1 MSIPP
6 PLKRISDFEALGFGM
21 FIHFGL
27 YSLLGKGEW
36 VMNREHID
44 KNEYRKLSEKFT
56 LENFD
61 AREWARTARKA
72 GMKYAVLTSRHHE
85 GFSLYDTKG
94 LNTYDAPHSAYGKDI
109 VREFVDA
116 CNAEGIIPFFYHTT
130 LDWDRD
136 DFYGDFSAYL
146 EYLRESVKIVCTEYG
161 KIGGL
166 WFDGNWS
173 RKDMDWEEDKLYALI
188 RKYQPEAMIIN
199 NTGLVARGQTGNPE
213 IDSVT
218 FEQGRPGTRNLDGA
232 PKYLAAEMCQT
243 INLHWGCGNSDFMAK
258 SLPEL
263 IETLCYC
270 RKCGVNYLL
279 NVGPLGD
286 GSLDPLQT
294 AMLEKMGEW
303 ISYTGDGIYK
313 GKPFGCEC
321 KNNEKDFGLKLDG
334 AVNLYVHGLAV
345 TGISNITA
353 DDGVTGWREYTGIN
367 GKIKSVRWSDNDEE
381 LAFEQKDDVLRVHCT
396 GYPYGRNLVVR
407 CAVCELE

>member
-1 MSIPP
+1 MSIPT
-6 PLKRISDFEALGFGM
+6 PLKRISDFESLGFGM

-36 VMNREHID
+36 VMNREKID
-44 KNEYRKLSEKFT
+44 KEEYRKLVDRFSLEKF
-56 LENFD
+56 N
-61 AREWARTARKA
+61 AREWVRTAKGA
-72 GMKYAVLTSRHHE
+72 GMKYMVLTSRHHD

-94 LNTYDAPHSAYGKDI
+94 LNTYDAPHSPYGKDI
-109 VREFVDA
+109 IREFVDA
-116 CNAEGIIPFFYHTT
+116 CNEEGIVPFFYHTT

-136 DFYGDFSAYL
+136 DFYGDFPKYL

-173 RKDMDWEEDKLYALI
+173 RKDVDWEEDKLYALI

-199 NTGLVARGQTGNPE
+199 NTGLTARGSTGNPE

-218 FEQGRPGTRNLDGA
+218 FEQGRPSARNLDGA

-243 INLHWGCGNSDFMAK
+243 MNLHWGCGNSDFMTK

-270 RKCGVNYLL
+270 RRFGVNYLL

-286 GSLDPLQT
+286 GSLDTLQT
-294 AMLEKMGEW
+294 ALLSKIGEW

-313 GKPFGCEC
+313 GRPFGVTCAD
-321 KNNEKDFGLKLDG
+321 NAKDFALRSDEKI
-334 AVNLYVHGLAV
+334 NIYVHGLAV
-345 TGISNITA
+345 TGIANVTD
-353 DDGVTGWREYTGIN
+353 DDGVTGWRAYTGITER
-367 GKIKSVRWSDNDEE
+367 IKSIKWTDNDEE
-381 LAFEQKDDVLRVHCT
+381 LSFEQNGDTLRVHCT

-407 CAVCELE
+407 CAECELE